1 MYGSMPADVP
11 AGTARSSPARMRL
24 KGPFAPTGIWHELN
38 DAEGGRG
45 AVRHRSHIRRYQEG
59 EPRRKTPPVVT
70 AARPMSAA
78 ALGISQLGTSSPAA
92 FLNTRQAAQCLRNVP
107 GAYCQRNIHPG
118 QTVAL
123 AGGRADGRIQ

>member
-45 AVRHRSHIRRYQEG
+45 GGAS
-59 EPRRKTPPVVT
+59 
-70 AARPMSAA
+70 SAA
-78 ALGISQLGTSSPAA
+78 PRVRLARRDLGLE
-92 FLNTRQAAQCLRNVP
+92 R
-107 GAYCQRNIHPG
+107 
-118 QTVAL
+118 
-123 AGGRADGRIQ
+123 GR